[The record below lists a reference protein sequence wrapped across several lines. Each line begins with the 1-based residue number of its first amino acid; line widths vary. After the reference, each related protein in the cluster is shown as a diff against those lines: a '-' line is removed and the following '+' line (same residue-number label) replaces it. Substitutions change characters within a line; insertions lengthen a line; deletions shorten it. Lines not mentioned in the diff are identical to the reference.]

1 LTKLEDEFAG
11 AMLRIHRNCLINRA
25 WLIGFELQRG
35 GEETQWMAILKD
47 WPEKLPVSRRQ
58 LHVVREFRAS

>member
-1 LTKLEDEFAG
+1 V
-11 AMLRIHRNCLINRA
+11 
-25 WLIGFELQRG
+25 
-35 GEETQWMAILKD
+35 AILKD